1 MRFSQSSSPSTRDVD
16 PEQPPA
22 VLLVEDE
29 PTLSRVLERILAEE
43 GYEVTVC
50 GDGLDALALVTC
62 GATKIDVVVSDVG
75 LPGLR
80 GDKLA
85 VELRRIKPA
94 LPVVLMTG
102 FSAVVAPGREETLG
116 VAAVL
121 EKPVT
126 IEALLAAVRDA
137 LRLGVARA

>member
-1 MRFSQSSSPSTRDVD
+1 LPLSHLRLESGC
-16 PEQPPA
+16 PPI

-29 PTLSRVLERILAEE
+29 PTLSQVLARILTEE
-43 GYEVTVC
+43 GFDVTVC
-50 GDGLDALALVTC
+50 DNGLTALALVEC
-62 GATKIDVVVSDVG
+62 GERRIDVVVSDVG

-85 VELRRIKPA
+85 AKLRQVRPA

-102 FSAVVAPGREETLG
+102 YSDVVAPGKEALLG

-121 EKPVT
+121 QKPVT
-126 IEALLAAVRDA
+126 IEDLLAAVRDA
-137 LRLGVARA
+137 LQGGVARA

>member
-1 MRFSQSSSPSTRDVD
+1 VQ
-16 PEQPPA
+16 QPA

-29 PTLSRVLERILAEE
+29 PTLARVLERVLSEG
-43 GYEVTVC
+43 GYEVTLC
-50 GDGLDALALVTC
+50 DDGLDALDMVRR
-62 GATKIDVVVSDVG
+62 GATRIDVVVSDVG

-85 VELRRIKPA
+85 AEVRRVRPT
-94 LPVVLMTG
+94 LPVLLLTG
-102 FSAVVAPGREETLG
+102 YSSAVAPGNEEALG

-126 IEALLAAVRDA
+126 IEDLLAAVRDA
-137 LRLGVARA
+137 LR

>member
-1 MRFSQSSSPSTRDVD
+1 LPLSHLRLESGCRPI
-16 PEQPPA
+16 

-29 PTLSRVLERILAEE
+29 PTLSQVLARIMTEE
-43 GYEVTVC
+43 GFDVTVC
-50 GDGLDALALVTC
+50 DNGLTALALVEC
-62 GATKIDVVVSDVG
+62 SERRIDVVVSDVG

-85 VELRRIKPA
+85 AKLRQVRPA

-102 FSAVVAPGREETLG
+102 YSDVVAPGKEALLG

-121 EKPVT
+121 QKPVT
-126 IEALLAAVRDA
+126 IEDLLAAVRDA
-137 LRLGVARA
+137 LQGGVARA

>member
-1 MRFSQSSSPSTRDVD
+1 MPLSHLRLESGC
-16 PEQPPA
+16 PPI

-29 PTLSRVLERILAEE
+29 PTLSQVLARILTEE
-43 GYEVTVC
+43 GFDVTVC
-50 GDGLDALALVTC
+50 DNGLTALALVEC
-62 GATKIDVVVSDVG
+62 GERRIDVVVSDVG

-85 VELRRIKPA
+85 AKLRQVRPA

-102 FSAVVAPGREETLG
+102 YSDVVAPGKEALLG

-121 EKPVT
+121 QKPVT
-126 IEALLAAVRDA
+126 IEDLLAAVRDA
-137 LRLGVARA
+137 LQGGVARA

>member
-1 MRFSQSSSPSTRDVD
+1 LPLSHLRLESGCRPI
-16 PEQPPA
+16 

-29 PTLSRVLERILAEE
+29 PTLSQVLARIMTEE
-43 GYEVTVC
+43 GFDVTVC
-50 GDGLDALALVTC
+50 DNGLTALALVEC
-62 GATKIDVVVSDVG
+62 GERRIDVVVSDVG

-85 VELRRIKPA
+85 AKLRQVRPA

-102 FSAVVAPGREETLG
+102 YSDVVAPGKEALLG

-121 EKPVT
+121 QKPVT
-126 IEALLAAVRDA
+126 IEDLLAAVRDA
-137 LRLGVARA
+137 LQGGVARA

>member
-1 MRFSQSSSPSTRDVD
+1 MRSTQSSSHSARDVD
-16 PEQPPA
+16 RAQPPA

-29 PTLSRVLERILAEE
+29 RTLARVLERILAED

-50 GDGLDALALVTC
+50 NNGLEALDLVT
-62 GATKIDVVVSDVG
+62 GGVARIDVVVSDVG
-75 LPGLR
+75 LPDLR

-85 VELRRIKPA
+85 AELRRVRPA

-102 FSAVVAPGREETLG
+102 YSSAVAPGHEKSLG

-126 IEALLAAVRDA
+126 IEDLLAAVQDA
-137 LRLGVARA
+137 LRPRGTRS

>member
-1 MRFSQSSSPSTRDVD
+1 MRSSETSSLSTRGVG
-16 PEQPPA
+16 PERRPA
-22 VLLVEDE
+22 LLLVEDE
-29 PTLSRVLERILAEE
+29 PTLSHVLERILADD
-43 GYEVTVC
+43 GYDVTVC
-50 GDGLDALALVTC
+50 DNGPDALDLVRC
-62 GATKIDVVVSDVG
+62 GATRIDVVVSDVG

-85 VELRRIKPA
+85 AEVRRVRPA

-102 FSAVVAPGREETLG
+102 YSAVVAPGNEESLG

-126 IEALLAAVRDA
+126 IEDLLTAVRDA
-137 LRLGVARA
+137 LRLGGARD